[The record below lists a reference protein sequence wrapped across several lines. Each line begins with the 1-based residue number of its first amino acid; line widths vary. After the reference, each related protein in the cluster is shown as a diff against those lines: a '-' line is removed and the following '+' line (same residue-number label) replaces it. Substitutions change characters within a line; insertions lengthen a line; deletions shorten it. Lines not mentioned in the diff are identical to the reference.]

1 MFISQCK
8 YFATNWYTEILYRP
22 LLLDLR
28 VEELIEIED
37 SAPVV
42 AFAVDV
48 GVLKSWCWAL
58 LMGDGAKLEE
68 NISLMADVEDVLT
81 VSVSFSRVSAL
92 VLVLLLGE
100 TLTEEFT
107 VSLRSVSALVLLVRF
122 TVSLRSV
129 STLVVLVLMSV

>member
-22 LLLDLR
+22 LLLDIR

-37 SAPVV
+37 GAPVV

>member
-37 SAPVV
+37 GAPVV

-58 LMGDGAKLEE
+58 LMGDGAKSEE

-107 VSLRSVSALVLLVRF
+107 VSLRSVS
-122 TVSLRSV
+122 
-129 STLVVLVLMSV
+129 TLVVLVLMSV

>member
-1 MFISQCK
+1 
-8 YFATNWYTEILYRP
+8 
-22 LLLDLR
+22 LLLDVR

-37 SAPVV
+37 GAPVV
-42 AFAVDV
+42 AFPVDV

-58 LMGDGAKLEE
+58 LMGDGAKSEE

-92 VLVLLLGE
+92 VLLLGE
-100 TLTEEFT
+100 TLTEE
-107 VSLRSVSALVLLVRF
+107 F

>member
-1 MFISQCK
+1 M
-8 YFATNWYTEILYRP
+8 
-22 LLLDLR
+22 
-28 VEELIEIED
+28 
-37 SAPVV
+37 V

-129 STLVVLVLMSV
+129 STLVVLMLMLV